1 MSVRSPSRRSV
12 KRQGLRAIFAVPL
25 LIAVLSTVGL
35 ISALTGDGWRDI
47 ISWLGLAVPVLAV
60 FWAMKARKS

>member
-1 MSVRSPSRRSV
+1 MSVRQTPGRPG
-12 KRQGLRAIFAVPL
+12 KHQGLRAIFAVPL

-35 ISALTGDGWRDI
+35 VSALTGDGWRDV
-47 ISWLGLAVPVLAV
+47 ISWLGLAAPVFAV